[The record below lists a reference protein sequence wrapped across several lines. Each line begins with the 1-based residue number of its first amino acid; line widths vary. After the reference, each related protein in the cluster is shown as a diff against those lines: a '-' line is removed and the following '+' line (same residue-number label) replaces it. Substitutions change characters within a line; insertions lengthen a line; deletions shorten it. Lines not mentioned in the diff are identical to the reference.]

1 MLKRKWNVVVAAV
14 LGLAAV
20 GSGAQAQEGVT
31 ALVNANLID
40 GRGNAPR
47 ANQTILIA
55 DGRISAVF
63 PSGSR
68 PLPNGTRIIDLT
80 GQTVLPGLIEGHVH
94 ISRNPEAAA
103 GLRKMLR
110 AGITTVRDVGGDARV
125 LQGLRSKAAAAPNTM
140 PDLVYSATF
149 YGPQHLSDP
158 RPAAVSRGFELG
170 TAPWSRVVTQDSD
183 IAAAVA
189 EAKATGATGLK
200 LYASL
205 GPDLLR
211 RIVEEADRQGMK
223 TWVHS
228 VVFPAAVHHVVA
240 AQPDQIIHA
249 KGFITAGATDLPDN
263 FAEGTGKWFEA
274 RDFRGTDPNAPRFRA
289 LFASMVAA
297 GTILEPALLADIDMP
312 ERRRAPPPA
321 ASANDSDA
329 RRQSRPAWL
338 QHMANWACGLTG
350 VAYKAGVTISA
361 GTDTNG
367 NQPFLGRELSRLV
380 ECGLSPLD
388 AIRAATYNNA
398 KAMGLE
404 KSIGSIEEGKR
415 ADLLVLAADPASDIS
430 RINDV
435 RMVMKNGTVVDMGNS
450 HDEHQNR
457 PE

>member
-14 LGLAAV
+14 LGVAAV
-20 GSGAQAQEGVT
+20 SSGAQAQEGVT

-40 GRGNAPR
+40 GRGNAPL

-55 DGRISAVF
+55 DRRISAVF
-63 PSGSR
+63 PSGNR

-94 ISRNPEAAA
+94 LSPNPEAAA

-110 AGITTVRDVGGDARV
+110 AGITTVRDVGGDARMM
-125 LQGLRSKAAAAPNTM
+125 QELRSKAADAPNTM
-140 PDLVYSATF
+140 PDLVYSAVL
-149 YGPQHLSDP
+149 YGPQFLSDP
-158 RPAAVSRGFELG
+158 RPAAMARGLEPG

-183 IAAAVA
+183 IAAVVTAA
-189 EAKATGATGLK
+189 RATGATGLK

-211 RIVEEADRQGMK
+211 RIVEEADRQSLK

-228 VVFPAAVHHVVA
+228 AVFPAAAHHVVA
-240 AQPDQIIHA
+240 AQPDQIVHT
-249 KGFITAGATDLPDN
+249 KGFITAGARDLPDTY
-263 FAEGTGKWFEA
+263 AEGIGKWIA
-274 RDFRGTDPNAPRFRA
+274 AQNFRGTDPNAPRFIA
-289 LFASMVAA
+289 LFASMVDA
-297 GTILEPALLADIDMP
+297 GTTLEPALLADIDLP
-312 ERRRAPPPA
+312 ERRLAPPPA
-321 ASANDSDA
+321 TSGNGSDA

-338 QHMANWACGLTG
+338 QHMADWACELAG
-350 VAYKAGVTISA
+350 VAHNAGVTISA
-361 GTDTNG
+361 GTDTFG

-430 RINDV
+430 RINDI
-435 RMVMKNGTVVDMGNS
+435 RMVMKNGTLVNIAG
-450 HDEHQNR
+450 
-457 PE
+457 

>member
-1 MLKRKWNVVVAAV
+1 MLKRTWNAVVAAV

-20 GSGAQAQEGVT
+20 SSGDQAQEGVT

-40 GRGNAPR
+40 GRGNAPVSR
-47 ANQTILIA
+47 QTILIA

-68 PLPNGTRIIDLT
+68 PLPDGARIIDLT

-94 ISRNPEAAA
+94 ISLNPEAAA

-140 PDLVYSATF
+140 PDLVYSATL
-149 YGPQHLSDP
+149 YGPQHLSDR
-158 RPAAVSRGFELG
+158 RPARVSRGFELG
-170 TAPWSRVVTQDSD
+170 TAPWSRMVTQDSD

-263 FAEGTGKWFEA
+263 FDEGTGTWLAA
-274 RDFRGTDPNAPRFRA
+274 RDFTGTDPNAPRFGA

-297 GTILEPALLADIDMP
+297 GTILEPALLADIYLP
-312 ERRRAPPPA
+312 ER
-321 ASANDSDA
+321 S
-329 RRQSRPAWL
+329 RQSRPAWL
-338 QHMANWACGLTG
+338 EHMANWACGLTG
-350 VAYKAGVTISA
+350 VAYKAGVTMSA

-404 KSIGSIEEGKR
+404 KSIGSVEEGKR

-435 RMVMKNGTVVDMGNS
+435 RMVFKNGSMVKIAD
-450 HDEHQNR
+450 
-457 PE
+457 

>member
-1 MLKRKWNVVVAAV
+1 MS
-14 LGLAAV
+14 
-20 GSGAQAQEGVT
+20 SGAQAQEGVT

-40 GRGNAPR
+40 GRGNAPL
-47 ANQTILIA
+47 ADQTILIA

-63 PSGSR
+63 PSGNR
-68 PLPNGTRIIDLT
+68 PLPKGTRIIDLT
-80 GQTVLPGLIEGHVH
+80 GQTVLPGLIEGHLH
-94 ISRNPEAAA
+94 LSPNPEAAA
-103 GLRKMLR
+103 GLREMLR

-125 LQGLRSKAAAAPNTM
+125 MQELTSQAAAAPNTM
-140 PDLVYSATF
+140 PDLVYSAF
-149 YGPQHLSDP
+149 LYGPQFLADP
-158 RPAAVSRGFELG
+158 RPAAQSQGVEPG
-170 TAPWSRVVTQDSD
+170 TAAWSRMVTQDSD

-200 LYASL
+200 LYASI

-228 VVFPAAVHHVVA
+228 AVFPAAVHHVVA

-263 FAEGTGKWFEA
+263 FAEGTGKWIA
-274 RDFRGTDPNAPRFRA
+274 AQDFRGTDPNAPRFRA
-289 LFASMVAA
+289 LFASMVDA
-297 GTILEPALLADIDMP
+297 GAILEPALLADIDLP
-312 ERRRAPPPA
+312 ERRLAPPPA
-321 ASANDSDA
+321 ALATGSDA
-329 RRQSRPAWL
+329 RRQSRPVWL
-338 QHMANWACGLTG
+338 QHMAKWACGLTG

-361 GTDTNG
+361 GTDTFG
-367 NQPFLGRELSRLV
+367 NQPFLARELSRLV

-435 RMVMKNGTVVDMGNS
+435 RMVMKNGRVVNIAD
-450 HDEHQNR
+450 
-457 PE
+457 

>member
-20 GSGAQAQEGVT
+20 SSGAQAQEGVT

-40 GRGNAPR
+40 GRGNAPL
-47 ANQTILIA
+47 ANQTIWIA

-63 PSGSR
+63 PSGKR
-68 PLPNGTRIIDLT
+68 PLPKGTRIIDLT
-80 GQTVLPGLIEGHVH
+80 GQTVLPGLIEGHLHV
-94 ISRNPEAAA
+94 SLNPEAAA

-125 LQGLRSKAAAAPNTM
+125 MQGLRSKAAAAPNTM
-140 PDLVYSATF
+140 PDLVYSATL

-158 RPAAVSRGFELG
+158 RPAAVSRGLELG

-211 RIVEEADRQGMK
+211 RIVEQADRQGMK

-228 VVFPAAVHHVVA
+228 AVFPAAVHHVVA

-263 FAEGTGKWFEA
+263 FAEGTGKWLAA
-274 RDFRGTDPNAPRFRA
+274 RDFTGTDPNAPRFRA

-297 GTILEPALLADIDMP
+297 GTILEPALLADIHLP
-312 ERRRAPPPA
+312 ERRLAPPPT
-321 ASANDSDA
+321 ASGNSDA
-329 RRQSRPAWL
+329 RRQPRPAWL
-338 QHMANWACGLTG
+338 QHMADWACGLTR
-350 VAYKAGVTISA
+350 VAHNVGVTISA

-367 NQPFLGRELSRLV
+367 NQPFLARELSRLV

-435 RMVMKNGTVVDMGNS
+435 RMVMKNGTVVNIAD
-450 HDEHQNR
+450 
-457 PE
+457 